1 MADHVLPLS
10 AWYFFSNTTWWIT
23 LAVAMAVATF
33 PSLLKSLRMFLLLL
47 IALLWLV
54 AVIAMGVTAG
64 LVAALVGGGIS
75 LLWGL
80 LLMLVSLIFSGVRQ
94 MANRRYS

>member
-1 MADHVLPLS
+1 MMPFLS
-10 AWYFFSNTTWWIT
+10 DTTWWIT
-23 LAVAMAVATF
+23 LAVAMAVATL

-47 IALLWLV
+47 IALLWLA
-54 AVIAMGVTAG
+54 AVIAMGVSAG
-64 LVAALVGGGIS
+64 FVAALAGGGVS

-80 LLMLVSLIFSGVRQ
+80 LLTLASLISSGVQQ